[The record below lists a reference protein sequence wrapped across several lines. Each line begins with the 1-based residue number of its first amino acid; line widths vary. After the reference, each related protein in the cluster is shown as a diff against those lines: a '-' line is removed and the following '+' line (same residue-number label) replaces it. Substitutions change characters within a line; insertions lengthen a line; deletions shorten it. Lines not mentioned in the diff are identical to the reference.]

1 MDAEELFKA
10 GKLSDAVNFQLAT
23 VKKNPTDTNARF
35 FLAELSAFEGDWDRA
50 DRQLDAIVQ
59 QSTGTP
65 LLTLL
70 FRQLIRAEIIREQV
84 FNEGRAPELVVE
96 LDRES
101 QLQLEMNTALRLSQ
115 SSQYAQLLE
124 SSKSMQATVNGLC
137 DDDQAFTVIQDM
149 DDRFRGVAEILTASG
164 KYFWVPWQNIQSAEF
179 AKPERPMDLVWR
191 KATIAIDGGPDGEI
205 YMPVRYPN
213 PNAWTDEEKL
223 GRSTQ
228 WQEHSEVIVT
238 GIGQR
243 MILIEEEGVP
253 IMEINR
259 LSIESSKS

>member
-10 GKLSDAVNFQLAT
+10 GKLTDAVEYQLAI
-23 VKKNPTDTNARF
+23 VKKNPTDTKARF
-35 FLAELSAFEGDWDRA
+35 FLAELSAFQGDWDRA
-50 DRQLDAIVQ
+50 DRQLDAIVL

-84 FNEGRAPELVVE
+84 FTAGRAPELVVE
-96 LDRES
+96 LDREC
-101 QLQLEMNTALRLSQ
+101 QLQLEMNTALRLNQSEQYSQ
-115 SSQYAQLLE
+115 LRE
-124 SSKSMQATVNGLC
+124 RSKDIQATLNGSC
-137 DDDQAFTVIQDM
+137 DDQPFTIIQDL

-164 KYFWVPWQNIQSAEF
+164 KYFWVPWQNIQSLEF

-191 KATIAIDGGPDGEI
+191 KATIAVDGGPDGEV

-213 PNAWTDEEKL
+213 PNAWTDEDKL
-223 GRSTQ
+223 GRGTQ
-228 WQEHSEVIVT
+228 WQEHSEGIVT
-238 GIGQR
+238 GMGQR

-253 IMEINR
+253 IMEIKR
-259 LSIESSKS
+259 LSIEPSES

>member
-1 MDAEELFKA
+1 MEAEELFKA
-10 GKLSDAVNFQLAT
+10 GKLGDAVECQLAI

-35 FLAELSAFEGDWDRA
+35 FLAELSAFQGDWDRA

-70 FRQLIRAEIIREQV
+70 FRQLVRAEIIREQV

-96 LDRES
+96 LDQES
-101 QLQLEMNTALRLSQ
+101 QLQLELNTALRLNQ
-115 SSQYAQLLE
+115 PDQYASLLE
-124 SSKSMQATVNGLC
+124 RSKSLQSAVNGDC
-137 DDDQAFTVIQDM
+137 DGKAFSVVQDL

-164 KYFWVPWQNIQSAEF
+164 KYFWLPWQNVQSVDF

-191 KATIAIDGGPDGEI
+191 MATITVEGGPDGEV

-213 PNAWTDEEKL
+213 PKAWADEDQL
-223 GRSTQ
+223 GRGTQ
-228 WQEHSEVIVT
+228 WQEHAEGIVT
-238 GIGQR
+238 GTGQR
-243 MILIEEEGVP
+243 MILIEDDGVP
-253 IMEINR
+253 IMEMNR
-259 LSIESSKS
+259 LSIESSES